1 MAIVVAGS
9 IDVYRATT
17 SDLISGR
24 ALIWGV
30 GHSFGVKN
38 KNMKFTDC
46 FYQVPGT
53 SLLYSYMAHV

>member
-9 IDVYRATT
+9 IDVYRTMT
-17 SDLISGR
+17 SDLISGEFWGGQ
-24 ALIWGV
+24 ALIWCYR
-30 GHSFGVKN
+30 KN